1 MSNSIFNMLVQY
13 YYPFSLSPSRL
24 DRYLAAGWFR
34 NSIML
39 FRSRLL
45 CMEGDLFNV
54 VNIRLPMTNYNISRS
69 GKKLLRKNKRL
80 FSYKI
85 QRASIDFDK
94 EQLYEMHKPRFKGFI
109 YNDLH
114 QFLYSDTISSVFH
127 TYEIEVRNE
136 DGELIALSY
145 FDRGHNSIASL
156 IGIYHPDYNK
166 YSLGTFTMLLELEYA
181 LENNFKYYYP
191 GYIFDKP
198 SVFDYKLK
206 LGEFEYYDWRGKWK
220 PYQNFSQTESC
231 VSTLKRKVDNL
242 KQSLAQHSID
252 FKERTYPLFP
262 LGYMEKTIDPF
273 VKCPVYLEVAS
284 NMTNKCSIIFEYNA
298 DDNLYF
304 VSKVAKCPEYNHL
317 LKMQRNYFLQKQT
330 ESIAVLKYVKR
341 IAQSSKPEVLI
352 ERYKAWIR

>member
-1 MSNSIFNMLVQY
+1 MLVQY

-39 FRSRLL
+39 FKSRLL

-54 VNIRLPMTNYNISRS
+54 VNIRLPLHNFTLSKSN
-69 GKKLLRKNKRL
+69 KKLLKKNKQK

-85 QRASIDFDK
+85 NRASIDFDK
-94 EQLYEMHKPRFKGFI
+94 ERLYEAHKPRFKGFI

-127 TYEIEVRNE
+127 TYEIEVRDE
-136 DGELIALSY
+136 DGKLVALSY
-145 FDRGHNSIASL
+145 FDKGQHSFASL
-156 IGIYHPDYNK
+156 IGIYDPAYAK

-181 LENNFKYYYP
+181 LSMDYKFYYP

-206 LGEFEYYDWRGKWK
+206 LGDFEYYDWREKWK
-220 PYQNFSQTESC
+220 PYWNFRQMESC
-231 VSTLKRKVDNL
+231 AGNL
-242 KQSLAQHSID
+242 KNRNNDIKQELIKKKIL
-252 FKERTYPLFP
+252 FEEKMYPLFP

-273 VKCPVYLEVAS
+273 VKSPIFLEVKLPKQLKK
-284 NMTNKCSIIFEYNA
+284 TILFEYNC
-298 DDNLYF
+298 DENTYNVHL
-304 VSKVAKCPEYNHL
+304 VSKCPEYNHL
-317 LKMQRNYFLQKQT
+317 LKMQKNYLLQND
-330 ESIAVLKYVKR
+330 EENISVLKYVKR
-341 IAQSSKPEVLI
+341 IAKTNDPENAVK
-352 ERYKAWIR
+352 RYLAWSR

>member
-1 MSNSIFNMLVQY
+1 MLVQY

-54 VNIRLPMTNYNISRS
+54 VNIRLPLTNFELSKSNR
-69 GKKLLRKNKRL
+69 KLLKRNKKK
-80 FSYKI
+80 FSYRI
-85 QRASIDFDK
+85 NRASIDFDK
-94 EQLYEMHKPRFKGFI
+94 ERLYESHKPRFKGFI

-127 TYEIEVRNE
+127 TYEIEIRDETGKLV
-136 DGELIALSY
+136 ALSY
-145 FDRGHNSIASL
+145 FDKGQNSIASL
-156 IGIYHPDYNK
+156 IGIYDPAYAK

-181 LENNFKYYYP
+181 LSLDYKFYYP

-220 PYQNFSQTESC
+220 PYDSFQQAESC
-231 VSTLKRKVDNL
+231 VGQLKFQINDL
-242 KQSLAQHSID
+242 KAELSKHNIEFEEKL
-252 FKERTYPLFP
+252 YPLFP

-273 VKCPVYLEVAS
+273 VKSPIFLEIKK
-284 NMTNKCSIIFEYNA
+284 TPFLKKSILFEYNS
-298 DDNLYF
+298 DDDTYY
-304 VSKVAKCPEYNHL
+304 VSLITKCPEYNHL
-317 LKMQRNYFLQKQT
+317 LKMQRNYLLKNN
-330 ESIAVLKYVKR
+330 EDSISVLKYVKR
-341 IAQSSKPEVLI
+341 IAESSNAGTVVRHYL
-352 ERYKAWIR
+352 AWCR